1 MRTVEIYEAASKDP
15 MDGLRKVETIT
26 VERSGEGYVA
36 RHEDG
41 SPINSERGKYNS
53 LFDLVR
59 QVAAYNGTVDDGKKM
74 VIRKDDDG
82 LYWPTVI
89 SRGNYLWERRKTK

>member
-41 SPINSERGKYNS
+41 SPINSERGK
-53 LFDLVR
+53 
-59 QVAAYNGTVDDGKKM
+59 
-74 VIRKDDDG
+74 
-82 LYWPTVI
+82 
-89 SRGNYLWERRKTK
+89 